1 MKLWIKPIIAV
12 LVIGLIIF
20 GYSKYKSGQ
29 TAKVTYT
36 TATVTRGTLVVST
49 TVSGQIS
56 SANSASVT
64 TQAGGVVSKVYV
76 KNDQVV
82 RTGTPLVQIDL
93 DLATQQK
100 YQSALSSYRSA
111 QNAINTLQ
119 TNLFV
124 TNQKLMNDSVARN
137 LAWNDPTYIEQSAD
151 WKAAENNYINQQNQ
165 ISSAWLSLQQVSPI
179 VYAPI
184 SGTVTGMSL
193 QPGTVLT
200 TAQKIASIKTGANP
214 ILTLNIT
221 EIDAPKIKIDNKT
234 TVTLDSLNG
243 QTYTG
248 RIISIDT
255 VGVVNSGVTS
265 YPATIVFDTKPSE
278 VLPNMAATA
287 SIITN
292 SKDDVLTVPSTAVK
306 TQNGQTYVQVMK
318 NSTPQNVNVE
328 TGLTSDSET
337 EIISGLSEGDVV
349 ITSTINPVST
359 ARTTAPTQSIFSGL
373 GGRGIGGGAVRR

>member
-1 MKLWIKPIIAV
+1 MKLWIKLTVAV
-12 LVIGLIIF
+12 LIVGLIIF

-36 TATVTRGTLVVST
+36 TTTVTRGTLVVFT
-49 TVSGQIS
+49 TASGQIS

-76 KNDQVV
+76 KNDQLV

-93 DLATQQK
+93 DLVTQQK
-100 YQSALSSYRSA
+100 YQAALSSYRSA

-119 TNLFV
+119 INLFV
-124 TNQKLMNDSVARN
+124 TNQKLINDAVARN
-137 LAWNDPTYIEQSAD
+137 LAWNDPTYIEQEAD
-151 WKAAENNYINQQNQ
+151 WKGAENNYLNQQLQ
-165 ISSAWLSLQQVSPI
+165 ITSTWLSLQQVSPI

-184 SGTVTGMSL
+184 SGTVTGLAL

-200 TAQKIASIKTGANP
+200 TAQKIASIKTNANP

-221 EIDAPKIKIDNKT
+221 EIDAPKIKIDNKA
-234 TVTLDSLNG
+234 TVTLDSLSG
-243 QTYTG
+243 KTYTG
-248 RIISIDT
+248 RVVSVDT
-255 VGVVNSGVTS
+255 VGVVSSGVTS
-265 YPATIVFDTKPSE
+265 YPATIVFDTKPKE

-292 SKDDVLTVPSTAVK
+292 SKDDCLMVPSTAVK

-318 NSTPQNVNVE
+318 NNTPQNVNVE
-328 TGLTSDSET
+328 TGLVSDSDT
-337 EIISGLSEGDVV
+337 EIISGLSEGDIVV
-349 ITSTINPVST
+349 TATINPAT
-359 ARTTAPTQSIFSGL
+359 KATTTSTQSIFSGL
-373 GGRGIGGGAVRR
+373 NRGAVRRGN